1 MPPPRSLER
10 IRVLRNIDSGNSWQT
25 MIAFPQNNVLAC
37 DYINAMPKFEEDS
50 LTVIVFAEDSLSR
63 HGLAALLEPVPAIV
77 VILVESPAQLT
88 QDKVRSGNV
97 LVWQIGWD
105 FPDADSAEVW
115 ETITD
120 LAEDGVPVIA
130 ILPDG
135 EDPGIARQMGLAGLL
150 PRSVKASQLRA
161 ALYAAAEG
169 LSVTDPALTS
179 PFWMPSTPSLPPIPE
194 PPTPR
199 ELEVLGLLAEGL
211 TNRAIGVRLGITEN
225 TAKFHVQAVLSK
237 LGASSR
243 TEAVVQA
250 TRLGLLTL

>member
-1 MPPPRSLER
+1 M
-10 IRVLRNIDSGNSWQT
+10 
-25 MIAFPQNNVLAC
+25 
-37 DYINAMPKFEEDS
+37 FEEDF
-50 LTVIVFAEDSLSR
+50 LTAIIFAEDPLSR
-63 HGLAALLEPVPAIV
+63 HGLAAILYPEPAIV
-77 VILVESPAQLT
+77 TFLAESPAQLT
-88 QDKVRSGNV
+88 QDKVGSANV
-97 LVWQIGWD
+97 LVWDTGWD
-105 FPDADSAEVW
+105 FSASDSPEVW

-120 LAEDGVPVIA
+120 LAEDGLPVIA

-135 EDPGIARQMGLAGLL
+135 EAPGIIRQMGLAGLL
-150 PRSVKASQLRA
+150 PRSVKAGQLRA

-169 LSVTDPALTS
+169 LSVTDPALTT
-179 PFWMPSTPSLPPIPE
+179 PLWMPSTSFLPPIPE
-194 PPTPR
+194 PHTPR

-237 LGASSR
+237 LGVSSR